1 MAGAN
6 LGTVVGANRIDDAG
20 NSVAA
25 RDLFAALNDP
35 DGGLIELLYAYGPQL
50 VPPDA
55 PSNDGMWRY
64 RSLLPIGPGPIRY
77 PLAVGGTPLPAS
89 PGARQDTGLAG
100 LWLKDETRSPTGS
113 NKDRAT
119 ALVLEDA
126 MRRGVNTVTA
136 ASTGNVAVSLAVG
149 AAAAGIKAVIFVPA
163 QVKEG
168 KLRLMLLAGA
178 TVFRVKE
185 GYEAAFELS
194 RAAARAF
201 GWLDRNTGTNPWT
214 VEAKKTVA
222 FEIWEQLDHGLPDAV
237 VVPVGDGTTLSAIAK
252 GFRELMA
259 CGVTDRLPRLIG
271 VQAKGCQPLKC
282 AWEGSTNISS
292 VAGTIADGIAVEKGV
307 NALTALHE
315 VRATHGGF
323 VAVSDQQ
330 ILQAIQ
336 TLGSRAGII
345 AEPAGAAGY
354 AALDAALDAGL
365 LDAGERVVVLVTG
378 SGLKTPQYLQ
388 PSGSAVT
395 IHSSL
400 DEVAAA
406 LPPVTL

>member
-1 MAGAN
+1 VTGAN
-6 LGTVVGANRIDDAG
+6 KIDNAGESIALGDL
-20 NSVAA
+20 SVA
-25 RDLFAALNDP
+25 LHNP
-35 DGGLIELLYAYGPQL
+35 DAGLIELLYAYGPD
-50 VPPDA
+50 VIPTEA

-64 RSLLPIGPGPIRY
+64 RDLLPLDPGPIRY
-77 PLAVGGTPLPAS
+77 PLVVGGTPLPAS
-89 PGARQDTGLAG
+89 PGLRRASGIAD

-126 MRRGVNTVTA
+126 LRRNISTVTA

-149 AAAAGIKAVIFVPA
+149 AAAAGIEAVIFVPA
-163 QVKEG
+163 GVKEG

-178 TVFRVKE
+178 TVFRVE
-185 GYEAAFELS
+185 DGYEAAFELS

-222 FEIWEQLDHGLPDAV
+222 FEIWEQLDRSLPDV
-237 VVPVGDGTTLSAIAK
+237 VLVPVGDGTTLSAMAK

-259 CGVTDRLPRLIG
+259 CSMTDRLPRLIG

-282 AWEGSTNISS
+282 AWEGSSDSS
-292 VAGTIADGIAVEKGV
+292 LVANTIADGIAVVKGI
-307 NALTALHE
+307 NAVTALRD
-315 VRATHGGF
+315 VRASHGAF

-330 ILQAIQ
+330 ILAAIQ
-336 TLGSRAGII
+336 VLGSRAGII

-354 AALDAALDAGL
+354 AALDEALRAGL
-365 LDAGERVVVLVTG
+365 LQPGERVVVLITG
-378 SGLKTPQYLQ
+378 SGLKTPQYLE
-388 PSGSAVT
+388 PRSAAVT
-395 IHSSL
+395 IRAHL
-400 DEVAAA
+400 DEVVDA
-406 LPPVTL
+406 LKARPGS

>member
-1 MAGAN
+1 MGI
-6 LGTVVGANRIDDAG
+6 VVGANRIDDNG
-20 NSVAA
+20 TSVALTDA
-25 RDLFAALNDP
+25 VALNDP
-35 DGGLIELLYAYGPQL
+35 DIGLIELLYAYGPDL
-50 VPPDA
+50 IPPEA
-55 PSNDGMWRY
+55 PSSNGMWRY
-64 RSLLPIGPGPIRY
+64 HDLLPIDPGTIRY
-77 PLAVGGTPLPAS
+77 PLAIGGTPLLAS
-89 PGARQDTGLAG
+89 PGLRRESGLAD

-126 MRRGVNTVTA
+126 LRRNITTVTA

-149 AAAAGIKAVIFVPA
+149 AAAAGVKAVIFVPA
-163 QVKEG
+163 HVKEG

-194 RAAARAF
+194 RRAARAF

-222 FEIWEQLDHGLPDAV
+222 FEIWEQLDRDLPDAV
-237 VVPVGDGTTLSAIAK
+237 IVPVGDGTTLSAMAK

-259 CGVTDRLPRLIG
+259 CGATDRLPRLVG
-271 VQAKGCQPLKC
+271 VQAKGCQPLKH
-282 AWEGSTNISS
+282 AWEGSGDPPM
-292 VAGTIADGIAVEKGV
+292 AADTIADGIAVVKGI
-307 NALTALHE
+307 NAVTALRD

-323 VAVSDQQ
+323 VAVSDAQ
-330 ILQAIQ
+330 ILAAIQ
-336 TLGSRAGII
+336 VLGSRAGII

-354 AALDAALDAGL
+354 AALEIALRDGL
-365 LDAGERVVVLVTG
+365 LHPGERVVVLVTG
-378 SGLKTPQYLQ
+378 SGLKTPQYLEPQ
-388 PSGSAVT
+388 GSAMT
-395 IHSSL
+395 IHANL

-406 LPPVTL
+406 LAALPGS